1 MAPIKHILFV
11 EDEPALAEIVKENLI
26 MKGYMV
32 SHCKTGRETMN
43 LYANQDFDLVLLDVM
58 LPDATGFELAKQ
70 LRQTNV
76 QVPIIFLTAKNQ
88 PSDVINGFESGANDY
103 IKKPF
108 SLEELAIRI
117 RVLLSA
123 GRQLEVNPLSSA
135 IKTITIGKY
144 EFIYPKAILS
154 LNGQV
159 RKLTSR
165 EAEILQLL
173 VLNKA
178 HILNRD
184 VILNQL
190 WQNNDYFSGRSLDVF
205 ITKLRKYL
213 KDDPSVCIVN
223 VRGQG
228 YKLMC

>member
-1 MAPIKHILFV
+1 MAAIKHLLFV
-11 EDEPALAEIVKENLI
+11 EDEPALAEIVKESLM

-32 SHCKTGRETMN
+32 SHCKTGQEAMTI
-43 LYANQDFDLVLLDVM
+43 YASKDVDLIILDVM
-58 LPDATGFELAKQ
+58 LPDTTGFELAKQ
-70 LRQTNV
+70 LRQTDA
-76 QVPIIFLTAKNQ
+76 QTPIIFLTAKSQ
-88 PSDVINGFESGANDY
+88 TIDVVTGFESGANDY
-103 IKKPF
+103 VKKPF
-108 SLEELAIRI
+108 SLEELAVRI
-117 RVLLSA
+117 KVLLSS
-123 GRQLEVNPLSSA
+123 GRQLEVSSTTKLA
-135 IKTITIGKY
+135 TIGKY

-154 LNGQV
+154 LNGQI

-173 VLNKA
+173 LLNKH
-178 HILNRD
+178 HILSRD
-184 VILNQL
+184 TILDQL

-213 KDDPSVCIVN
+213 KNDPSIGIIN

>member
-1 MAPIKHILFV
+1 MAAIKHILFV
-11 EDEPALAEIVKENLI
+11 EDEPALAEIVKESLM

-43 LYANQDFDLVLLDVM
+43 VYANQDFDLVLLDVM

-88 PSDVINGFESGANDY
+88 PSDVIIGFESGANDY

-117 RVLLSA
+117 KVLLSA
-123 GRQLEVNPLSSA
+123 GRQLEVNPLSSVT
-135 IKTITIGKY
+135 KTITIGKY
-144 EFIYPKAILS
+144 EFIYAKAILS

-159 RKLTSR
+159 KKLTSR

-173 VLNKA
+173 ILNKA
-178 HILNRD
+178 HILTRD

-205 ITKLRKYL
+205 IAKLRKYL
-213 KDDPSVCIVN
+213 KGDPNICIVN

>member
-1 MAPIKHILFV
+1 MATIKHILFV
-11 EDEPALAEIVKENLI
+11 EDEPALAEIVKESLI
-26 MKGYMV
+26 MKGYKV
-32 SHCKTGRETMN
+32 SHCKTGRETIS
-43 LYANQDFDLVLLDVM
+43 LHTDQDFDLVLLDVM

-70 LRQTNV
+70 LRQANL

-117 RVLLSA
+117 KVLLST
-123 GRQLEVNPLSSA
+123 GRQLEVNSLSSA
-135 IKTITIGKY
+135 TKTIAIGKY

-154 LNGQV
+154 LNGQI
-159 RKLTSR
+159 RKLTIR

-173 VLNKA
+173 ILNKE
-178 HILNRD
+178 HILTRD
-184 VILNQL
+184 IILNQL

-213 KDDPSVCIVN
+213 KGDPCVCIVN

>member
-1 MAPIKHILFV
+1 MAAIKHLLFV
-11 EDEPALAEIVKENLI
+11 EDEPALAEIVKESLM

-32 SHCKTGRETMN
+32 SHCKTGQEAMN
-43 LYANQDFDLVLLDVM
+43 IYASKDVDLIILDVM
-58 LPDATGFELAKQ
+58 LPDTTGFELAKQ
-70 LRQTNV
+70 LRQTDS
-76 QVPIIFLTAKNQ
+76 QTPIIFLTAKSQ
-88 PSDVINGFESGANDY
+88 TIDVVTGFESGANDY
-103 IKKPF
+103 VKKPF
-108 SLEELAIRI
+108 SLEELAVRI
-117 RVLLSA
+117 KVLLSS
-123 GRQLEVNPLSSA
+123 GRQLEVSSTTKLA
-135 IKTITIGKY
+135 TIGKY

-154 LNGQV
+154 LNGQI

-173 VLNKA
+173 LLNKH
-178 HILNRD
+178 HILSRD
-184 VILNQL
+184 TILDQL

-213 KDDPSVCIVN
+213 KNDPSIGIIN

>member
-1 MAPIKHILFV
+1 MATIKHILFV
-11 EDEPALAEIVKENLI
+11 EDEPALAEIVKESLM

-32 SHCKTGRETMN
+32 SHCKTGRETMS
-43 LYANQDFDLVLLDVM
+43 LYAKQDFDLVLLDVM

-88 PSDVINGFESGANDY
+88 PSDVISGFESGANDY

-117 RVLLSA
+117 KVLLSA
-123 GRQLEVNPLSSA
+123 GRQLEVNPIPSLT
-135 IKTITIGKY
+135 KTTTIGKY

-173 VLNKA
+173 ILNKA
-178 HILNRD
+178 HILTRD

-213 KDDPSVCIVN
+213 KGDPSICIVN

-228 YKLMC
+228 YKLMY

>member
-1 MAPIKHILFV
+1 MAAVKHLLFV
-11 EDEPALAEIVKENLI
+11 EDEPALAEIVKESLM

-32 SHCKTGRETMN
+32 SHCKTGQETMS
-43 LYANQDFDLVLLDVM
+43 LYASNNFDLILLDVM
-58 LPDATGFELAKQ
+58 LPDTTGFELAKQ
-70 LRQTNV
+70 LRQNDV
-76 QVPIIFLTAKNQ
+76 QTPIIFLTAKSQ
-88 PSDVINGFESGANDY
+88 TTDVVNGFESGANDY

-108 SLEELAIRI
+108 SLEELAVRI
-117 RVLLSA
+117 KVLLSA
-123 GRQLEVNPLSSA
+123 GRQLEVSSTT
-135 IKTITIGKY
+135 KLVNIGNY

-154 LNGQV
+154 LNGQI

-173 VLNKA
+173 LLNKH
-178 HILNRD
+178 HILSRD
-184 VILNQL
+184 VILEQL

-213 KDDPSVCIVN
+213 KDDPGISIIN